1 MTDRNLPQDMTDAE
15 RRLANLVVLGQVAE
29 LDAERARVR
38 VKAGPILTAW
48 LPFTTGRAGPD
59 VTWHAPEPGEQVVLV
74 APGGDLNQAVIL
86 GAYYRD
92 AHPAPADSPDIRR
105 TVFKDGTIE
114 EYDRQNHHWLLDL
127 RANNGTVEI
136 LTGTTQVRIGPGNL
150 WLRADRI
157 DLNDDR

>member
-74 APGGDLNQAVIL
+74 APGGDLNQAVVVGSL
-86 GAYYRD
+86 YRQAY
-92 AHPAPADSPDIRR
+92 PAPADSAEIIRTR
-105 TVFKDGTIE
+105 FKDGAVM
-114 EYDRQNHHWLLDL
+114 EYDREQHHWHLSVPSGGRIVL
-127 RANNGTVEI
+127 E
-136 LTGTTQVRIGPGNL
+136 IGPSTIEMSDSGI
-150 WLRADRI
+150 RITGPRI
-157 DLNDDR
+157 DLN